1 MIVEEVMS
9 RNLITLLP
17 TDKIKQAVVLMNKYH
32 VRHIPVVDKEYKLL
46 GIVSDRDIKDAAP
59 SIFAQNHKFEEFENP
74 VHEIMTKNVIVA
86 YPLDFVEEIS
96 FIFYENK
103 ISCLPIIH
111 KGKLVGIV
119 TKTDILNTLVQLTG
133 AHQPGSQIEVKVPN
147 VAGKLSEVTKLL
159 SDHHLNILSV
169 LVYPYKQDDT
179 YRTIVLRIETLNPT
193 KAIYALV
200 EHGYEVLR
208 PHITDVIR

>member
-1 MIVEEVMS
+1 MIVEEIMS

-32 VRHIPVVDKEYKLL
+32 VRHIPVVDKEYTLL
-46 GIVSDRDIKDAAP
+46 GIISDRDIKDAAP
-59 SIFAQNHKFEEFENP
+59 SIFAQDREFEEFEKP

-96 FIFYENK
+96 FTFYENK

-147 VAGKLSEVTKLL
+147 VAGKLSDVTKLL

-179 YRTIVLRIETLNPT
+179 YRTIVFRIETLNPT

>member
-1 MIVEEVMS
+1 MIVEEIMS

-32 VRHIPVVDKEYKLL
+32 VRHIPVVDKEYTLL

-59 SIFAQNHKFEEFENP
+59 SIFAQDHEFEEFEKP
-74 VHEIMTKNVIVA
+74 VHKIMTKNVIVA

-96 FIFYENK
+96 FTFYENK
-103 ISCLPIIH
+103 ISCLPIIR
-111 KGKLVGIV
+111 KGKLVGLV

-179 YRTIVLRIETLNPT
+179 YRTIVFRIETLNPT
-193 KAIYALV
+193 KAIYTLV